1 MRVLLKVSMPVESA
15 NDVIRA
21 GKLGSTIELILADQK
36 PEAAYFV
43 EMDGMRTGIIVV
55 DIADAS
61 QIPAIA
67 EPYFLAFNA
76 EVSFHPAMT
85 PEDLGK
91 AGPAIEKAV
100 RKYGDL
106 ALAGAN

>member
-1 MRVLLKVSMPVESA
+1 MRVLLKVSLPVDSA

-21 GKLGSTIELILADQK
+21 GKLGSTIQSILADQK
-36 PEAAYFV
+36 PEAVYFV
-43 EMDGMRTGIIVV
+43 EMDGTRTAIVVV

-76 EVSFHPAMT
+76 DVSFHPAMT
-85 PEDLGK
+85 PADLEK
-91 AGPAIEKAV
+91 AGPAIEEAV
-100 RKYGDL
+100 KKYGDL
-106 ALAGAN
+106 ALAGV